1 MREPEK
7 GLVPDSIEG
16 AITRPAGLSD
26 GGDGAVIS
34 PLVASGTEGTVDVA
48 GTLQHRHLCSGL
60 GTCSCRL
67 SIGLVFLR
75 LPFLVPV
82 YGTTVLHP
90 LLNPL
95 HLVGLAWAEHQ
106 AGVMGSQD
114 TGRDL
119 DIDRVCGTGKNL
131 DVVIMWDPDVGP
143 EMKLGH

>member
-1 MREPEK
+1 M
-7 GLVPDSIEG
+7 
-16 AITRPAGLSD
+16 
-26 GGDGAVIS
+26 
-34 PLVASGTEGTVDVA
+34 DVA

-67 SIGLVFLR
+67 SIGLVWLR
-75 LPFLVPV
+75 LPFLLPV

-143 EMKLGH
+143 EMKLGL